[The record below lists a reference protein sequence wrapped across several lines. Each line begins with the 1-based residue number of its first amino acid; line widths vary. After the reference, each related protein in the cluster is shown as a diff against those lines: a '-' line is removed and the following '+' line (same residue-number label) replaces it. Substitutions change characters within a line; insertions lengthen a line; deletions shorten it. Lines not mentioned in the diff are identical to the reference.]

1 MDDYISLF
9 SAMDHDRLM
18 FTLKLLALAVVLG
31 LGLWRIHLRIGESER
46 DQRSE
51 APAYDMRRD
60 GQRLTT

>member
-1 MDDYISLF
+1 MDDYISLLL
-9 SAMDHDRLM
+9 AMDHDHLIL
-18 FTLKLLALAVVLG
+18 TLKLLALAVVLG
-31 LGLWRIHLRIGESER
+31 LGLWRIRWRIGEAER

>member
-18 FTLKLLALAVVLG
+18 LTLKLLALAVVLG
-31 LGLWRIHLRIGESER
+31 LGLLRIHLRIGDSER
-46 DQRSE
+46 DHRNE
-51 APAYDMRRD
+51 VPAYDMRRD